1 MRLIFRLTDNNRYS
15 FIPLFHAI
23 YNYNPKIEFEIFD
36 GSIEDLKLEGRSV
49 IFYSFTTMEAETVLR
64 ELNYIRRNYP
74 TTLAIAGGCHV
85 SALPSWAIEVGF
97 DAVVVGEGELVFE
110 SVLRDLSEGELRR
123 RIYYGRRPGSI
134 DYSFIGSPYVAPI
147 EIVRGCPYGCKFCQ
161 VSYLFGRKER
171 YRSLSS
177 VINEAKIVVERGRR
191 FVRFIAPNAL
201 SYYSRGKVPN
211 VEVLRELF
219 VRLRDVGVEEIYF
232 GSFPSEIRPDYVNE
246 EAVRLLREFVSNRN
260 VVIGVQSASD
270 ELLARLNRGHDVG
283 SVLRTI
289 ELFDSYDFEVTLDF
303 LFGLPEESEDDLKVT
318 LEFMEKV
325 LKLYKVNIRAHHFI
339 PLPMTPYESSEPK
352 DLPKWFTTRL
362 ADLAK
367 SGRVKGYW
375 HRQREEG
382 KRVWKAI
389 RGFLG

>member
-1 MRLIFRLTDNNRYS
+1 MRLIFRLTENNRYS

-23 YNYNPKIEFEIFD
+23 YRYNPKIDFEIFE
-36 GSIEDLKLEGRSV
+36 GSIEDLKLGVGSIV
-49 IFYSFTTMEAETVLR
+49 FYSFTTMEVGTVLR
-64 ELNYIRRNYP
+64 ELKHIRRNYP
-74 TTLAIAGGCHV
+74 GTLVVAGGCHV
-85 SALPSWAIEVGF
+85 SALPNWSIELGF

-110 SVLRDLSEGELRR
+110 SILKDLSEGGLKR
-123 RIYYGRRPGSI
+123 RIYFGRRPDSI

-171 YRSLSS
+171 YRSLDS
-177 VINEAKIVVERGRR
+177 VINEAKILVERGRR

-201 SYYSRGKVPN
+201 SYYSIGKVPN
-211 VEVLRELF
+211 IGVLRDLF
-219 VRLRDVGVEEIYF
+219 IRLRDVGIEKIYF

-246 EAVRLLREFVSNRN
+246 ESVKLLREFVSNRN

-270 ELLARLNRGHDVG
+270 ELLVRLNRGHDVA
-283 SVLRTI
+283 SVLRAV
-289 ELFDSYDFEVTLDF
+289 ELFNSYDFEVTLDF
-303 LFGLPEESEDDLKVT
+303 LFGLPEERDDDLKVT
-318 LEFMEKV
+318 LGFMERILNSYNVK
-325 LKLYKVNIRAHHFI
+325 IRAHYYM
-339 PLPMTPYESSEPK
+339 PLPMTPYGKLEPRE
-352 DLPKWFTTRL
+352 LPKWFTASI

-382 KRVWKAI
+382 RKVWEMIK
-389 RGFLG
+389 GFLG